1 MQNKVKLLGT
11 LIGVSLFI
19 CLIVGLTYAYTVWQ
33 SNNMNKVVSSK
44 CFDVLYTKG
53 NDITGPIIPSDT
65 YIGGTSSTFKVNI
78 KDSCDINARG
88 KLYLNTSDSTS
99 SNLYREGLLNYQVVQ
114 ESTLIKGGNITSS
127 GEIEIDLGELTKA
140 SSAMTNYTVYVWI
153 DRNLVENSDYN
164 LGYAGNI
171 RVEAIQF
178 K

>member
-1 MQNKVKLLGT
+1 MQNKIKLLGT
-11 LIGVSLFI
+11 IIGVILFI
-19 CLIVGLTYAYTVWQ
+19 CLIAGLTYAYTVWQ
-33 SNNMNKVVSSK
+33 SANMKKVVSSK

-53 NDITGPIIPSDT
+53 TDITEPIIPSST
-65 YIGGTSSTFKVNI
+65 YTGGTSSTFKVNI
-78 KDSCDINARG
+78 KDTCDINANG

-99 SNLYREGLLNYQVVQ
+99 STLYREGLLNYQVVQ
-114 ESTLIKGGNITSS
+114 GSTLIKGGNITSS

-140 SSAMTNYTVYVWI
+140 SSATTSYTIYVWI